1 MPGFG
6 TDAADI
12 GNAEVKRLLEANQA
26 GQDPLPHNQWD
37 RQAQSRK
44 HGHKYCFGLIWNY
57 TYLGNYGS
65 FT

>member
-26 GQDPLPHNQWD
+26 GQDPLPHNQ
-37 RQAQSRK
+37 
-44 HGHKYCFGLIWNY
+44 
-57 TYLGNYGS
+57 
-65 FT
+65 